1 MPTFAPF
8 HTQSVRIFA
17 VVRKTSNKFPD
28 FLDSFMR
35 ISKYY
40 TANYLSFRRHVHKIL
55 SELRKIQQHFKGRC
69 IFQKPPENFDFSKS
83 ARKIG
88 SASREFGSFSPPE
101 KRALP
106 IEYIHAQVSRED
118 EAGNVRQDHLNR
130 LPVVYLDRPA
140 TPYSKSSTRFSGYQ
154 ANFRE
159 TEEAS
164 GSSLSKCPLCCD
176 IIVLLEPFSNI

>member
-1 MPTFAPF
+1 MFTRFC
-8 HTQSVRIFA
+8 R
-17 VVRKTSNKFPD
+17 NCGKFNN
-28 FLDSFMR
+28 
-35 ISKYY
+35 ISK
-40 TANYLSFRRHVHKIL
+40 ADVFSKNLQRIL
-55 SELRKIQQHFKGRC
+55 
-69 IFQKPPENFDFSKS
+69 IFQNLPEKLGAQAESSDLFP
-83 ARKIG
+83 
-88 SASREFGSFSPPE
+88 PPE

>member
-1 MPTFAPF
+1 MYFHVDSYLFCLRVQRLHSFSLRFPWCFFQAVPFGVPTFAPF

-88 SASREFGSFSPPE
+88 SASREFGSFSPSRKARFANRVHP
-101 KRALP
+101 RASLARGRSW
-106 IEYIHAQVSRED
+106 ERSSRPPQPPS
-118 EAGNVRQDHLNR
+118 RCI
-130 LPVVYLDRPA
+130 PRPA
-140 TPYSKSSTRFSGYQ
+140 GHSVFKVFH
-154 ANFRE
+154 E
-159 TEEAS
+159 
-164 GSSLSKCPLCCD
+164 
-176 IIVLLEPFSNI
+176 I